1 MKAQAQRISAPHS
14 TFVKRVLPFVAMAA
28 VSAGSY
34 WSSRYNQHALETTVA
49 VGVVGSIILWV
60 LLRRGFWRMAD
71 TVEDHGDQLAIT
83 RWRTKVEVPI
93 ANVRELRR
101 QPTGRGSQV
110 TILLKAPCPLG
121 SEITFLAPDRRTMPD
136 IEDKLDALWRRVGSQ
151 R

>member
-1 MKAQAQRISAPHS
+1 
-14 TFVKRVLPFVAMAA
+14 
-28 VSAGSY
+28 
-34 WSSRYNQHALETTVA
+34 
-49 VGVVGSIILWV
+49 
-60 LLRRGFWRMAD
+60 MAD

-110 TILLKAPCPLG
+110 TILLKAPCALG